1 MQPDKVF
8 KRYDIRGR
16 YPEEVDEQF
25 FTNMGKAIGTLVLER
40 YGENIVV
47 CRDNKESSESLKE
60 SLIDGIKSTGADVI
74 DVGVGPTDYA
84 SFHGSERS
92 AVSVQVTSSHMPMG
106 FNGLKFMYPEGNGF
120 MNQELDLL
128 KQLFQQ
134 EGFTEGQGE
143 IRTLGSAREEYISS
157 VVDFAEQ
164 HVKNLDRKIVVDSL
178 GGSTDNFLAEILE
191 RLGFDVVEISEGREG
206 IYRTPPAPQEQNLE
220 EEVEEMLKEENAYMG
235 FATDLDGDRAKIF
248 FEGEWISGDDLFC
261 ILAQVSEGEV
271 AASIDTSRKIEKFAE
286 KVHYTRVG
294 DPFVAEKMLETDAI
308 LSGEPNGHYCIPE
321 FVNYNS
327 GCLTCAVS
335 ACLDLGKLLENVPKT
350 SVVRKNLSYDERTGA
365 EEKMEKLKQQVRSE
379 FEVLSDIDGIKF
391 EIEDST
397 VLARLSGS
405 SDLIRVKAEADSREQ
420 AEKAAS
426 QVEQLLRKQ

>member
-25 FTNMGKAIGTLVLER
+25 FTKMGKAIGTLVLER
-40 YGENIVV
+40 YGEKIVV
-47 CRDNKESSESLKE
+47 CRDNKESSESLKD
-60 SLIDGIKSTGADVI
+60 SLVNGIKSTGADVI

-84 SFHGSERS
+84 SFHGSERGV
-92 AVSVQVTSSHMPMG
+92 VSVQVTSSHMPMD

-128 KQLFQQ
+128 KQLFQK
-134 EGFTEGQGE
+134 EDFTEGQGE
-143 IRTLGSAREEYISS
+143 TRVLGSAREEYISS

-164 HVKNLDRKIVVDSL
+164 HVGNLDRKILVDSL

-191 RLGFDVVEISEGREG
+191 RLGFDVIETSEGRQG
-206 IYRTPPAPQEQNLE
+206 IYRDPPTPQEQNLE
-220 EEVEEMLKEENAYMG
+220 EVEERVEEENAYMG

-261 ILAQVSEGEV
+261 ILAQVFQGKV

-294 DPFVAEKMLETDAI
+294 DPFVAEKMLETDAV

-350 SVVRKNLSYDERTGA
+350 SVVRKNLRYDERTRA

-405 SDLIRVKAEADSREQ
+405 SDLIRVKAEAGSREQ